1 MPNWGRNAG
10 RLAPSLRALK
20 MAAEESTG
28 KTLRWTPAGFCRSG
42 VLPRENRYF
51 LICANHGRT
60 YSSGNC
66 GMSTLLLIAQAT
78 GCWCSGMN
86 RASS

>member
-20 MAAEESTG
+20 MAAEESAG
-28 KTLRWTPAGFCRSG
+28 KTLRWTPGGESRLGSTLG
-42 VLPRENRYF
+42 RNRYF